1 MFNSLR
7 HISFDKIF
15 LISIGALYLL
25 LLFFYSDI
33 FGSSLKFAGNIF
45 IKILPMFV
53 FVFFLMAAVNYF
65 VTRKWVTRQLGG
77 RGAKK
82 WLFAVVSGI
91 ISTGPIYVWYPL
103 LSDLKEKGVSNGLIS
118 CFLYTRP
125 VKLPLLPIAIYYF
138 GWQFVLVLV
147 LALVAVSVIQGKIID
162 SLV

>member
-1 MFNSLR
+1 
-7 HISFDKIF
+7 
-15 LISIGALYLL
+15 
-25 LLFFYSDI
+25 
-33 FGSSLKFAGNIF
+33 
-45 IKILPMFV
+45 
-53 FVFFLMAAVNYF
+53 
-65 VTRKWVTRQLGG
+65 LGG